1 MIGIINMKTNNINCF
16 TKILKRF
23 NKNFIIIESE
33 KDYTDSIE
41 KIIIPGIGNYN
52 FCMKYIINNGLD
64 KIIYNH
70 LNKNKKIMGIC
81 IGMQIFTSFGEE
93 GGIINGLDIIK
104 ETRTEL
110 LKTNK
115 ILPNIGWCNVE
126 FNFEDDIVKGIN
138 KKSDF
143 YFVHSYNVLC
153 NDESI
158 ILGESY
164 YGDKKFIS
172 ILKTDKILALQ
183 FHPEKSGSNGIKLIQ
198 NFLEW

>member
-52 FCMKYIINNGLD
+52 FYMKHIINNGLD
-64 KIIYNH
+64 KIIHNH
-70 LNKNKKIMGIC
+70 LDKNKKIMGIC